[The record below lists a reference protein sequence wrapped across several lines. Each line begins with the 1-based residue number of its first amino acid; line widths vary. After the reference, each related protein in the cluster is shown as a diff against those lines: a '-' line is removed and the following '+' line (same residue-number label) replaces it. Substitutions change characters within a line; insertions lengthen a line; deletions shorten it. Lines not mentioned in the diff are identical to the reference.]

1 MPVSKICTPCENI
14 VGYVHD
20 SRKDDFITRPPFFP
34 MMIDLMGKNVLIV
47 GGGHIAAR
55 RADTLLRC
63 GAELLAI
70 SPNFCPEFPHATNVS
85 RLLRP
90 FRPEDLT
97 PKFSLI
103 IAATDSR
110 PVNSLVHSLAN
121 ALNIPVNVC
130 DSQEECDFFFPSL
143 INHENVA
150 VSVCSAGISAGLTKR
165 LSDKL
170 RTLWPSWVNDENSP
184 VL

>member
-1 MPVSKICTPCENI
+1 
-14 VGYVHD
+14 
-20 SRKDDFITRPPFFP
+20 
-34 MMIDLMGKNVLIV
+34 MMIDLLGKSVLIV

-55 RADTLLRC
+55 RADTLIRC
-63 GAELLAI
+63 GAEVLAV
-70 SPNFCPEFPHATNVS
+70 SPEFCPEFPKASARITRH
-85 RLLRP
+85 
-90 FRPEDLT
+90 FQPEDLT
-97 PKFSLI
+97 PDFALV

-110 PVNSLVHSLAN
+110 TVNSLVHSIAK
-121 ALNIPVNVC
+121 ALKIPVNVC

-150 VSVCSAGISAGLTKR
+150 VSVCSAGISAGLTKT

-170 RTLWPSWVNDENSP
+170 RKVWASWVNEENSP

>member
-1 MPVSKICTPCENI
+1 
-14 VGYVHD
+14 
-20 SRKDDFITRPPFFP
+20 
-34 MMIDLMGKNVLIV
+34 MMIDLLGKSVLIV

-63 GAELLAI
+63 GAKI
-70 SPNFCPEFPHATNVS
+70 SAVSQDFCTNFPSAALRIS
-85 RLLRP
+85 RP

-97 PKFSLI
+97 PNFALV

-110 PVNSLVHSLAN
+110 AVNSLVASLAKS
-121 ALNIPVNVC
+121 LKIPVNVC
-130 DSQEECDFFFPSL
+130 DSQSECDFFFPSL

-170 RTLWPSWVNDENSP
+170 RTVWASWVNEEKDP

>member
-1 MPVSKICTPCENI
+1 
-14 VGYVHD
+14 
-20 SRKDDFITRPPFFP
+20 
-34 MMIDLMGKNVLIV
+34 MMIDLLEKPVLII

-55 RADTLLRC
+55 RAATLLRC
-63 GAELLAI
+63 GAKI
-70 SPNFCPEFPHATNVS
+70 SAVSQDFCTDFPANTS
-85 RLLRP
+85 RITRP
-90 FRPEDLT
+90 FRSEDIT
-97 PKFSLI
+97 PDFALV
-103 IAATDSR
+103 IAATNSR
-110 PVNSLVHSLAN
+110 AANSLAASLAK

-143 INHENVA
+143 INHNNVA

-170 RTLWPSWVNDENSP
+170 RSVWASWVNEENSP

>member
-1 MPVSKICTPCENI
+1 
-14 VGYVHD
+14 
-20 SRKDDFITRPPFFP
+20 
-34 MMIDLMGKNVLIV
+34 MMIDLLGKTVLII

-55 RADTLLRC
+55 RADTLIRC
-63 GAELLAI
+63 GAEVVAV
-70 SPNFCPEFPHATNVS
+70 SPKFCPAFPESTS
-85 RLLRP
+85 IRKISSP
-90 FRPEDLT
+90 FHPEDLT
-97 PKFSLI
+97 PDFALV

-110 PVNSLVHSLAN
+110 SVNSLIHSCAK
-121 ALNIPVNVC
+121 ALSIPVNVC

-150 VSVCSAGISAGLTKR
+150 VSVCSAGISAGLTKK

-170 RTLWPSWVNDENSP
+170 RKVWASWVNEENSP

>member
-1 MPVSKICTPCENI
+1 
-14 VGYVHD
+14 
-20 SRKDDFITRPPFFP
+20 
-34 MMIDLMGKNVLIV
+34 MMIDLLGKSVLIV
-47 GGGHIAAR
+47 GGGRIAAR
-55 RADTLLRC
+55 RADTLIRC
-63 GAELLAI
+63 GAEVLAV
-70 SPNFCPEFPHATNVS
+70 SPEFCPEFPKASARIT
-85 RLLRP
+85 RP

-97 PKFSLI
+97 HNFALV
-103 IAATDSR
+103 IAATNSR
-110 PVNSLVHSLAN
+110 AVNALVSSLAK

-150 VSVCSAGISAGLTKR
+150 VSVCSAGISAGLTKK

-170 RTLWPSWVNDENSP
+170 RKVWTSWVHEEKSP